1 MAQLLTG
8 SHHTHSVA
16 ADGSKGSVDMLAE
29 TGEQLHGA
37 VLIDQ
42 GSGRLLRSGTG
53 SQNSGGLLELED
65 GGAGQ
70 VVGRQQTHDVGGLL
84 RSLSS
89 VSGHDSGHACLC
101 GSSGRAGIS
110 HLVALG
116 SRGEGGGEEQLCIL
130 CHHADICAG
139 SAQSA
144 GTAAHAGDHC
154 HLRHNAGHLS
164 DGRVQLGTC
173 GQHVQTLSQ
182 LCADGVV
189 ERDHRAAR
197 LSSHFE
203 DLDVLFNVLDGDS
216 LTVLV
221 NGIGLLASRIAA
233 SGAYRAVR
241 KQCGVFPV
249 IEKLGEDFSF
259 VDL

>member
-1 MAQLLTG
+1 MSSLLGSILGGIGHDG
-8 SHHTHSVA
+8 SHASL
-16 ADGSKGSVDMLAE
+16 GSSLSR
-29 TGEQLHGA
+29 T
-37 VLIDQ
+37 
-42 GSGRLLRSGTG
+42 GTG
-53 SQNSGGLLELED
+53 D
-65 GGAGQ
+65 
-70 VVGRQQTHDVGGLL
+70 
-84 RSLSS
+84 
-89 VSGHDSGHACLC
+89 
-101 GSSGRAGIS
+101 
-110 HLVALG
+110 LVALG
-116 SRGEGGGEEQLCIL
+116 GRGEGGGEEQLRIL

-144 GTAAHAGDHC
+144 STAAHAGDHC

-173 GQHVQTLSQ
+173 GQHIQTLSQ

-216 LTVLV
+216 LAVLV